1 METDKIISEIVDHFK
16 RKIKETDWENSW
28 GRQTM
33 TVAIIQ
39 ELSNGFCAVG
49 SMVADGKLRVD
60 KSATPNIVS
69 MEVEEVDVSI
79 EIFDENEHRIIFPN
93 KGIRLRSTIENEL
106 KKHLQP

>member
-1 METDKIISEIVDHFK
+1 METDQIISEIVEHFK
-16 RKIKETDWENSW
+16 QKIKKADWENNW
-28 GRQTM
+28 GQQTM

-49 SMVADGKLRVD
+49 TMVASAKLHID
-60 KSATPNIVS
+60 KSATPEIVNH
-69 MEVEEVDVSI
+69 EVEDVDVSI

-106 KKHLQP
+106 KKYLQP